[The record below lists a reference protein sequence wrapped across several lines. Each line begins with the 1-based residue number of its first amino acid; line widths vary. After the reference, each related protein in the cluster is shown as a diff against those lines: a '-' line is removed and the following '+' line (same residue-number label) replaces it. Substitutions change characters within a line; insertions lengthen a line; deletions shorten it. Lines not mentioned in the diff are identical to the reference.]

1 MNFLRIFT
9 MVLLVAATLS
19 GCSGERMTVR
29 LGDRI
34 VFFGDSIT
42 EQGVNPLGY
51 VSLIRVELATRSPDF
66 GVEVIGAGVSGNKVT
81 DLKNRL
87 VRDVLQ
93 KKPTHVVI
101 YIGNNDVW
109 HWNLKNLKGTT
120 KEKFES
126 GLREIVARI
135 QYSGAAVI
143 LCTPSVI
150 GEKTDSSN
158 AQDPMLKEYA
168 GISRKVAKDLNI
180 QLCDLQKAFHDYLVI
195 HNTENKEKGILTT
208 DGVHLNDEGN
218 KLVAQELLRYFI
230 LQ

>member
-1 MNFLRIFT
+1 MNVLRTFAMIL
-9 MVLLVAATLS
+9 MVAATLS
-19 GCSGERMTVR
+19 GCSGERMTLR
-29 LGDRI
+29 QGDRI

-42 EQGVNPLGY
+42 EQGVKPLGY
-51 VSLIRVELATRSPDF
+51 VSLIRAELATRYPDF
-66 GVEVIGAGVSGNKVT
+66 GVEVIGAGISGNKVT
-81 DLKNRL
+81 DLENRL

-101 YIGNNDVW
+101 YIGINDVW
-109 HWNLKNLKGTT
+109 HWNLGNLKGTT
-120 KEKFES
+120 KEKYES
-126 GLREIVARI
+126 GLREIIARI
-135 QYSGAAVI
+135 QYSGSTVI

-150 GEKTDSSN
+150 GEKRDSSN

-168 GISRKVAKDLNI
+168 QISRKVAKDLSI
-180 QLCDLQKAFHDYLVI
+180 RLCDLHKVFQDYLAL

-230 LQ
+230 RP